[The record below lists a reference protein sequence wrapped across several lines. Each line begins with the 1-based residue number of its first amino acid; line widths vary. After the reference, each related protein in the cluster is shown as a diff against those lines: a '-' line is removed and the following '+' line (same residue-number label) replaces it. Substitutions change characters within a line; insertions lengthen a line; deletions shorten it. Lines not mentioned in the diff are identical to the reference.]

1 MISGSLLDL
10 ARLGDVH
17 AIAESLNY
25 IFLNMNISVKASLT
39 NTLLEIILTRPD
51 FAPDRTK
58 SIEGIQKYIDILST
72 PIFGSVRIYSKR
84 QGRDGLDWWHE
95 ITIRKT
101 LPVVTYAT
109 ATALKT
115 ASTNFPSPLSQASVK
130 LNPNVIASNMQP
142 PSVIKFKD
150 LDLKMIERIKKAGC
164 RAKDVRREGDEA
176 KQLYEKMPVNTRR
189 SHSGID
195 KYKKQHDWSHKQA
208 HTNGGSNDAS
218 NGDWENKF
226 DNRAR
231 GGKNITPKEEAAIQ
245 AAKAKINFQSGAKI
259 VGGQMLK
266 AGGIA
271 FGVELAFSGLENF
284 VAVQRGEKNIEEALL
299 DTVTNS
305 ASVAIHTAV
314 IVGGVMALTMTF
326 APVGIAVGAVA
337 PFLQIVGVVG
347 CMDRLLGILNS
358 SPKVQ
363 GMERLEMMLA
373 SYGIDDTELSF
384 RDLEMDDDL
393 LQLKTKLG
401 IT

>member
-1 MISGSLLDL
+1 MNLLDL

-25 IFLNMNISVKASLT
+25 IFLDMNVSVKASLT

-109 ATALKT
+109 ATTLKT
-115 ASTNFPSPLSQASVK
+115 ASTNSPSPLSQVSTN
-130 LNPNVIASNMQP
+130 LNPNAIASNMQP
-142 PSVIKFKD
+142 PSVIKFEN
-150 LDLKMIERIKKAGC
+150 LDPKMNKSIRRAGL
-164 RAKDVRREGDEA
+164 RSGQKLRTDSQTQ
-176 KQLYEKMPVNTRR
+176 KLYEKMPVNTRR
-189 SHSGID
+189 NPREIY
-195 KYKKQHDWSHKQA
+195 KYRKQHDWSHKKA
-208 HTNGGSNDAS
+208 HSNGGSARVS
-218 NGDWENKF
+218 NGDWEAKSL
-226 DNRAR
+226 NRAR
-231 GGKNITPKEEAAIQ
+231 GGKNITHKEQAAIQ
-245 AAKAKINFQSGAKI
+245 AAKAKINFQAGAKI

-284 VAVQRGEKNIEEALL
+284 IAVQRGEKNIEEALL

-305 ASVAIHTAV
+305 AYVAVTAAV
-314 IVGGVMALTMTF
+314 ITGGIVALTMTF

-358 SPKVQ
+358 SPKVE
-363 GMERLEMMLA
+363 GMERLQMMLA

-393 LQLKTKLG
+393 LQLKVKLG
-401 IT
+401 II